1 MQRELGGMVA
11 KKTEIEVCHTPG
23 WVWLLPTVCMETSGD
38 QNTEGF
44 REQSHQVNRVITES
58 RVARQKGTG
67 SKTHRTNAHTHTH
80 TLPH

>member
-23 WVWLLPTVCMETSGD
+23 WVWLLPTVCMETSGN

-58 RVARQKGTG
+58 RVARQKGGVRHTE
-67 SKTHRTNAHTHTH
+67 RTHTH